1 MNFTINQLKI
11 YLQVVESESITMA
24 AEALFLTQPAVS
36 IQLKKFQEQF
46 AIPLTEVVGRRLFI
60 TEFGREIA
68 KAAEKILLEIESITY
83 QSMTYEKLLAGK
95 LKISVASTG
104 KYVMPYFLSGFM
116 NDHKGIDLIMDVT
129 NKTLVVKSLENN
141 EVDFALV
148 STIPKDLKA
157 NQLSLLQNKLYL
169 VGSTMFKS
177 DRKKSIREILKKYP
191 LLFREPGSATRNAME
206 EFIIKKDLPVFK
218 KIELTSNEAV
228 KQSVIAGLG
237 YSIMPLIGLRDAL
250 KNEELEII
258 PIRGLPII
266 STWNLIWLKSKKLSH
281 VANSLL
287 EYLQEEKERIIKETF
302 SWYEAY

>member
-11 YLQVVESESITMA
+11 FLQVVESQSITMA
-24 AEALFLTQPAVS
+24 AEELFLTQPAVS
-36 IQLKKFQEQF
+36 IQLKNFQEQF

-60 TEFGREIA
+60 TEFGKEIA

-104 KYVMPYFLSGFM
+104 KYVMPYFLSGFI
-116 NDHKGIDLIMDVT
+116 NEHRGIDLIMDVT

-157 NQLSLLQNKLYL
+157 NQLPLLQNKLYL

-177 DRKKSIREILKKYP
+177 EKKKSIREILKKYP

-206 EFIIKKDLPVFK
+206 EFIKKKDLPVFK

-237 YSIMPLIGLRDAL
+237 YSIMPLIGIRDAL
-250 KNEELEII
+250 KNKELEII

-266 STWNLIWLKSKKLSH
+266 STWNLVWLKSKKLSH
-281 VANSLL
+281 VANALL
-287 EYLQEEKERIIKETF
+287 EYLKEEKERITKETF
-302 SWYEAY
+302 SWYEEY